1 MRMCIVGAAA
11 IGIGGGGAGALGQT
25 TLAEWT
31 FETSIPATAGP
42 HAAEGGVFAP
52 TSAALGFHA
61 DPLAVYSNPAG
72 NGSAESF
79 SSNFWAIGD
88 YYQFSTSTL
97 GYESIAFAF
106 DQTRSSTGPGTFDLL
121 WSTDGVTFST
131 LLDDYTVLNNAAP
144 PGGPG
149 AWNATTRFPEYG
161 FGPLALPAGAANQ
174 ASIVFRLVNQVTP
187 GGTAGTNRVDNIVVS
202 GTLIPTPGAAALL
215 AVAGFIAMRRRR

>member
-1 MRMCIVGAAA
+1 MCIVGAAA
-11 IGIGGGGAGALGQT
+11 IGIAGGGAAALGQT

-42 HAAEGGVFAP
+42 HAAEGGVFAGASFASGVH
-52 TSAALGFHA
+52 T
-61 DPLAVYSNPAG
+61 DPGTVYSNPAG
-72 NGSAESF
+72 NGSPESF

-97 GYESIAFAF
+97 GYESITFSF

-121 WSTDGVTFST
+121 WSTDGVTFGT

-144 PGGPG
+144 PG
-149 AWNATTRFPEYG
+149 AWNATTRFLEYG
-161 FGPLALPAGAANQ
+161 FGPLALPGGAANQ
-174 ASIVFRLVNQVTP
+174 AAVVFRLVNTVTP

-215 AVAGFIAMRRRR
+215 AVAGLIAVRRRR